1 MDVPTLM
8 HNLKEEV
15 SCSVCM
21 QLYREP
27 KQLPCL
33 HIFCLEC
40 LNNIARISA
49 RHGKIECPLCKIEV
63 AVPESG
69 TMETLPSC
77 FYLKNLLDI
86 LAYKEC
92 STSKVTCGNC
102 QKKSEEASYC
112 FNCGGFWCNFCL
124 AVHNIANIL
133 RANRDHRVLALKD
146 FQEKDFKG
154 VFKRLASCE
163 GELRQNAHDI
173 LRPNRDH
180 RVLAMKDFQEKDF
193 EVVLK
198 RPAFCQKELHEKE
211 VLKFYCKM
219 CEIPVCQNCVT
230 VEHGKHDVEYL
241 EVTAR
246 AAKQNMAAQ
255 LKAAEKE
262 TQTFS
267 DCLRELE
274 EKSCRIEK
282 RSQFVKKQ
290 VQDTVK
296 SLILNLQQ
304 REQELI
310 TEVEQEAKIEQD
322 RVTKDKRNIIIH
334 LKKIEDTMSQARH
347 FIDCSTAAELVGANT
362 LMRELLQELPAPELI
377 ASASQK
383 GTTQTVF
390 VENKTLFESLQNEGI
405 GRLDKTATEANQCTV
420 ENFNEATVGVETR
433 FKFITRNAE
442 GKQSY
447 SPGDRVVVELA
458 STEDGTLAGDMK
470 IVHKNN
476 GSYEVSCIPKREGEH
491 KVTAR
496 VNGEEI
502 SDLPSIHVKKRSFK
516 LVRTVGEGGTGAG
529 EFSWPCGV
537 TVNDKN
543 EIIVCDEYNDRLQVF
558 NENGDF
564 IRTIEHELL
573 TYPTGICIDSA
584 GRIYCVAAD
593 NKILLFDPNG
603 DYIKRIAD
611 EENQDAWWYGI
622 SLDNQ
627 GNIIVCN
634 QEDCYEAVHFLSPE
648 GKLLKKL
655 TRDDFTPY
663 DCLYYERK
671 IFVSNWATHTI
682 DVFYCEGNFL
692 REIGTGGIENGEFCY
707 PVGLAIDKTGHLVV
721 SDDNGV
727 QVFTLDGKFVT
738 KFESAV
744 FSDPR
749 GVSVLKDGR
758 IIVTNL
764 ITNQLLI
771 FE

>member
-40 LNNIARISA
+40 LNNIARTSA
-49 RHGKIECPLCKIEV
+49 RHGKIKCPLCQIEV
-63 AVPESG
+63 VVPERG

-86 LAYKEC
+86 LAIKEC

-102 QKKSEEASYC
+102 EKKSEEASYC
-112 FNCGGFWCNFCL
+112 FHCGGFWCNSCL
-124 AVHNIANIL
+124 DAHNIL
-133 RANRDHRVLALKD
+133 RPNRDHRVLALKD
-146 FQEKDFKG
+146 FQ
-154 VFKRLASCE
+154 A
-163 GELRQNAHDI
+163 
-173 LRPNRDH
+173 
-180 RVLAMKDFQEKDF
+180 KDF

-219 CEIPVCQNCVT
+219 CDIPVCQNCVA

-255 LKAAEKE
+255 LEAAEKE
-262 TQTFS
+262 SQTFS
-267 DCLRELE
+267 DCLEELE
-274 EKSCRIEK
+274 EKSRGIDE
-282 RSQFVKKQ
+282 RSRFVKKQ
-290 VQDTVK
+290 IQDAVK

-310 TEVEQEAKIEQD
+310 TEVEKEAKTEQD
-322 RVTKDKRNIIIH
+322 RVTKNKTKISEH
-334 LKKIEDTMSQARH
+334 LKKIEDTMSQAKH
-347 FIDCSTAAELVGANT
+347 FIDCSTAAELVTAKT
-362 LMRELLQELPAPELI
+362 FVTDLLQELPAPELI
-377 ASASQK
+377 ASTCERETHMA
-383 GTTQTVF
+383 VF
-390 VENKTLFESLQNEGI
+390 VENKAFAESAKNEGV
-405 GRLDKTATEANQCTV
+405 GRLDKTATKANQCTV
-420 ENFNEATVGVETR
+420 EGFNEATAGLETQ

-447 SPGDRVVVELA
+447 SLGDRVVVELA
-458 STEDGTLAGDMK
+458 STEDGNLAGDIK
-470 IVHKNN
+470 IVHKSN

-502 SDLPSIHVKKRSFK
+502 GDHPSIYVEKRSYK
-516 LVRTVGEGGTGAG
+516 LVRTVGKWGNGAG
-529 EFSWPCGV
+529 EFRCLWGV
-537 TVNDKN
+537 AVNDKN
-543 EIIVCDEYNDRLQVF
+543 EIIVCDFLNNRLQVF

-564 IRTIEHELL
+564 IRTIENELL
-573 TYPTGICIDSA
+573 TYPRGIYIDSA
-584 GRIYCVAAD
+584 GRIYVTVEK
-593 NKILLFDPNG
+593 KILLFNPNG
-603 DYIKRIAD
+603 DYIKEIGD
-611 EENQDAWWYGI
+611 EENQDVDWNGI
-622 SLDNQ
+622 SLDEQ
-627 GNIIVCN
+627 GNVIVCN
-634 QEDCYEAVHFLSPE
+634 AKYDHKAVHILSPE

-655 TRDDFTPY
+655 TRDNFNPF
-663 DCLYYERK
+663 DCLCYERK
-671 IFVSNWATHTI
+671 IFVSNRATNTI
-682 DVFYCEGNFL
+682 DVFDCEGKFL
-692 REIGTGGIENGEFCY
+692 KEIGTQGTGNGEFSR
-707 PVGLAIDKTGHLVV
+707 VAGLTIDKTGHLVAT
-721 SDDNGV
+721 DENGA
-727 QVFTLDGKFVT
+727 QVFILDGMFVN
-738 KFESAV
+738 KIGGDVLKRA
-744 FSDPR
+744 R

-758 IIVTNL
+758 IIVTDFY
-764 ITNQLLI
+764 QDQFLI

>member
-21 QLYREP
+21 QLYKEP

-33 HIFCLEC
+33 HVFCLEC
-40 LNNIARISA
+40 LNNIARTSA
-49 RHGKIECPLCKIEV
+49 RHDKIKCPLCQIEV

-86 LAYKEC
+86 LAIKEC
-92 STSKVTCGNC
+92 STSRVTCGNC
-102 QKKSEEASYC
+102 EKKSEEASYC
-112 FNCGGFWCNFCL
+112 FHCGGFWCNFCL
-124 AVHNIANIL
+124 DAHNIL
-133 RANRDHRVLALKD
+133 RPIIDHRVLALKD
-146 FQEKDFKG
+146 FQE
-154 VFKRLASCE
+154 R
-163 GELRQNAHDI
+163 
-173 LRPNRDH
+173 
-180 RVLAMKDFQEKDF
+180 DF

-219 CEIPVCQNCVT
+219 CEIPVCQNCRM

-255 LKAAEKE
+255 LEAAEKE

-267 DCLRELE
+267 DCMRELE
-274 EKSCRIEK
+274 EKSCRIDE
-282 RSQFVKKQ
+282 RSQFVKRQ
-290 VQDTVK
+290 IQDAVK

-304 REQELI
+304 REHELI
-310 TEVEQEAKIEQD
+310 TEVEKEAKIEQD
-322 RVTKDKRNIIIH
+322 RVTKDKTKISED
-334 LKKIEDTMSQARH
+334 LKKIEDAMSQAKH
-347 FIDCSTAAELVGANT
+347 FIDCSTAAELVRAKT
-362 LMRELLQELPAPELI
+362 FVRELLEVRPAPELI
-377 ASASQK
+377 ASASQRE
-383 GTTQTVF
+383 TNQTVF
-390 VENKTLFESLQNEGI
+390 VKNKTLFESLQNEGI
-405 GRLDKTATEANQCTV
+405 GRLDNTATKANQCSV
-420 ENFNEATVGVETR
+420 EGFNEATAGLETR
-433 FKFITRNAE
+433 FKFITRNADR
-442 GKQSY
+442 KQSY

-476 GSYEVSCIPKREGEH
+476 GNYEVSCIPKREGEH

-502 SDLPSIHVKKRSFK
+502 SDHQSIHVEKRSYK
-516 LVRTVGEGGTGAG
+516 LVRTVNGEGTGAG
-529 EFSWPCGV
+529 EFDRPWGV
-537 TVNDKN
+537 AVNDKN
-543 EIIVCDEYNDRLQVF
+543 EIIVCDYNNDRLQVF

-573 TYPTGICIDSA
+573 TLPRGICIDSA
-584 GRIYCVAAD
+584 GRIYVATY
-593 NKILLFDPNG
+593 NKILLFNPNG
-603 DYIKRIAD
+603 DYIKEIGD
-611 EENQDAWWYGI
+611 EENQDAIWYGI
-622 SLDNQ
+622 SLDEQ
-627 GNIIVCN
+627 GNVIVCN
-634 QEDCYEAVHFLSPE
+634 QKDFNQAVHILSPE